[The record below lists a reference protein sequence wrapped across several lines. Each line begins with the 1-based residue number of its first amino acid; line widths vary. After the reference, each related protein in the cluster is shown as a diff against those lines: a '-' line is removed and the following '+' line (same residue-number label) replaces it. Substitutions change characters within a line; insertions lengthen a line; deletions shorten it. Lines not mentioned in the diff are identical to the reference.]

1 MRDGLLGRVLY
12 GTLPLIIWAAH
23 FFAVYL
29 LVAAQCSP
37 AGMAAGPPRRWML
50 GALSLLAIGACVALL
65 WRARR
70 ALHDAGNETSLLD
83 WAVAASAVLATS
95 AIAWTSIPMLIIDGC
110 G

>member
-23 FFAVYL
+23 FFAVYI

-37 AGMAAGPPRRWML
+37 AAMAAGPPRRWML
-50 GALSLLAIGACVALL
+50 GALSLLAIGACAVVL

-70 ALHDAGNETSLLD
+70 KLRGAGDDTALLD
-83 WAVAASAVLATS
+83 WAAAGSAVLAMA
-95 AIAWTSIPMLIIDGC
+95 AIAWTSIPMLLIDGC